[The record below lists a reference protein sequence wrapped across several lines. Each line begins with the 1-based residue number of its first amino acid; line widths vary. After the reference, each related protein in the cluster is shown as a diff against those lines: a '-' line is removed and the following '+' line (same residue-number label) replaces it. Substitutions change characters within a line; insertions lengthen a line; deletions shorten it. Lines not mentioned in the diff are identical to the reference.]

1 MKISEQLWVGE
12 FDDGEVVVYSA
23 GAQRVDEPEWVYLW
37 SLQTRR
43 TEGYAKDRV
52 RKSIRKTEDAAK
64 AGTALARY
72 MAWVTEQRIAAQE
85 EAAQNHRRR
94 LERLGLAYSGARKS
108 TGKVLRV
115 THCWDC
121 KKHLDNSIELEC
133 NSCGW
138 ILCECGACGC
148 GYAP

>member
-1 MKISEQLWVGE
+1 MKNSEQLWVGE
-12 FDDGEVVVYSA
+12 FDDGEVVVYSR
-23 GAQRVDEPEWVYLW
+23 GAQKASEPQWVYLW

-43 TEGYAKDRV
+43 TEGYAKDIV
-52 RKSIRKTEDAAK
+52 KKALRKTEDANK
-64 AGTALARY
+64 AGAALVRY

-85 EAAQNHRRR
+85 EAAQNHRQR
-94 LERLGLAYSGARKS
+94 LERLGFVYSGARKS
-108 TGKVLRV
+108 KGKALRI

-148 GYAP
+148 GYAA